1 MRPERREC
9 RRIKGRDRFIIG
21 GVHLRRRFSVVG
33 WTQTKRGW
41 CKKTRSIQEGRA
53 LRWAVFVTMG
63 RDNGGSHGR
72 GKGNGRERKR
82 QNCEENEGSRKSN
95 LERET
100 YSWSRDRQRA
110 QRAWVP
116 YTAMLTARKRVGDGG
131 LGSAKEQ
138 S

>member
-1 MRPERREC
+1 M
-9 RRIKGRDRFIIG
+9 
-21 GVHLRRRFSVVG
+21 
-33 WTQTKRGW
+33 
-41 CKKTRSIQEGRA
+41 
-53 LRWAVFVTMG
+53 TMG
-63 RDNGGSHGR
+63 RGNGGSHGR

-100 YSWSRDRQRA
+100 YSWSDWSRDRQGA

-116 YTAMLTARKRVGDGG
+116 YTAMLTARKRDGDGG
-131 LGSAKEQ
+131 LRSAKEQ